1 MVTTAL
7 RIPVPGIEPD
17 GDDSDAGSSGLGRVI
32 ADLAREAAGLGIDLV
47 DIAGAIQ
54 DAAALSARHVDIFS
68 SVTATARSIAAAN
81 GEVARSLRET
91 DASATSA
98 RTVLGEQG
106 ERLQGSLLEIDHMV
120 ATTREIGTEISSF
133 SGALSEVDRFAGEI
147 GTIARQTNL
156 LALNAAIEAA
166 RAGDAGKGFA
176 VVAAE
181 VRALA
186 LQTSQTT
193 ASIQKTL
200 GELRSRIV
208 RLTSAGEQASAS
220 ARGVKE
226 KAGEI
231 QGSFASMEQVMSAIL
246 DSASSVTG
254 TTDAVDRQYVAFA
267 EQLTDIAGEIHT
279 SSGALQTASARVDA
293 VVAVSEKIIQ
303 VTASAGLE
311 TPDSPHIRTACAVA
325 ATISELFERHV
336 ASGGISM
343 DALFDRQYR
352 QIVGSNPAQMTT
364 RFTEFT
370 DRVLPA
376 ILEPVAMS
384 DERIAFCVPID
395 ENGYL
400 PTHNRKFSHPQR
412 PGDSV
417 WNTANCRNRRMF
429 NDRVGLAAGRSIEPF
444 LVQTYRRDMGA
455 GNFVLMKDISA
466 PIFVNGRHWG
476 GLRLAIRV

>member
-1 MVTTAL
+1 MATAL
-7 RIPVPGIEPD
+7 RMPE
-17 GDDSDAGSSGLGRVI
+17 AGLGPALDDNDNGAADLRQVV
-32 ADLAREAAGLGIDLV
+32 ADLAREAAGLGVDLV

-54 DAAALSARHVDIFS
+54 DAAALSARHASVFS
-68 SVTATARSIAAAN
+68 SVTDTARAIAAAN
-81 GEVARSLRET
+81 GEVARSLHET
-91 DASATSA
+91 DASATTA

-106 ERLQGSLLEIDHMV
+106 KRLQGSLSEIDHMV
-120 ATTREIGTEISSF
+120 ATTREIGAEISSF
-133 SGALSEVDRFAGEI
+133 SGALADVDRFAGEI

-166 RAGDAGKGFA
+166 RAGEAGKGFA

-181 VRALA
+181 VRALS

-200 GELRSRIV
+200 GELRSRIE
-208 RLTSAGEQASAS
+208 RLTVAGTQAATSAES
-220 ARGVKE
+220 VKD

-231 QGSFASMEQVMSAIL
+231 QGSFASMEQVMSTIL
-246 DSASSVTG
+246 DSASSVSG
-254 TTDAVDRQYVAFA
+254 TTDAVDRQYAAFA
-267 EQLTDIAGEIHT
+267 EQLTGIAAEIHT
-279 SSGALQTASARVDA
+279 SSGALQKASSRVDA

-311 TPDSPHIRTACAVA
+311 TPDSPFIRTACEVA
-325 ATISELFERHV
+325 TTISALFEAQV
-336 ASGGISM
+336 TSGGIGM

-352 QIVGSNPAQMTT
+352 QIPGSTPVQMMT

-376 ILEPVAMS
+376 ILEPVAGS
-384 DERIAFCVPID
+384 NDRIAFCAAVD

-412 PGDSV
+412 PGDTD
-417 WNTANCRNRRMF
+417 WNTANCRNRRIF
-429 NDRVGLAAGRSIEPF
+429 NDRVGLAAGRNTQPF

>member
-1 MVTTAL
+1 MATAL
-7 RIPVPGIEPD
+7 RMPE
-17 GDDSDAGSSGLGRVI
+17 AGLGPSEDESDTGATVLRQVV

-54 DAAALSARHVDIFS
+54 DAAALSARHANVFS
-68 SVTATARSIAAAN
+68 SVTDTARSIAAAN
-81 GEVARSLRET
+81 GEVARSLHET
-91 DASATSA
+91 DASATTA

-106 ERLQGSLLEIDHMV
+106 KRLQGSLSEIDHMV
-120 ATTREIGTEISSF
+120 ATTREIGAEISSF
-133 SGALSEVDRFAGEI
+133 SGALADVDRFAGEI

-166 RAGDAGKGFA
+166 RAGEAGKGFA

-181 VRALA
+181 VRALS

-200 GELRSRIV
+200 GELRSRIE
-208 RLTSAGEQASAS
+208 RLTVAGTQAATSAES
-220 ARGVKE
+220 VKD
-226 KAGEI
+226 KACEI
-231 QGSFASMEQVMSAIL
+231 QGSFASMEQVMSTIL
-246 DSASSVTG
+246 DSASSVAG
-254 TTDAVDRQYVAFA
+254 TTDAVDRQYAAFA
-267 EQLTDIAGEIHT
+267 EQLTGIAAEIHT
-279 SSGALQTASARVDA
+279 SSGALQKASSRVDA

-303 VTASAGLE
+303 VSASAGLE
-311 TPDSPHIRTACAVA
+311 TPDSPYIRTACDVA
-325 ATISELFERHV
+325 ATISALFDNQI
-336 ASGGISM
+336 ASGGIGM

-352 QIVGSNPAQMTT
+352 QIPGSAPVQMMT

-370 DRVLPA
+370 DRVLPT
-376 ILEPVAMS
+376 ILEPVAGS
-384 DERIAFCVPID
+384 DDRIAFCAAVD

-412 PGDSV
+412 PGDTD
-417 WNTANCRNRRMF
+417 WNTANCRNRRIF
-429 NDRVGLAAGRSIEPF
+429 NDRVGLAAGRNKQPF